1 MNIRPPALVLATAV
15 IMGLACALSPC
26 MAAERDRIPAPVESV
41 NDFADVIPPDYE
53 MRINSLARALW
64 AQTGTALVV
73 ATFPDLG
80 ETSPEE
86 FASRLYETWGIGKKG
101 EDKGVLIL
109 VALKERRVRV
119 ETGYGVESVLPDA
132 KVGDVL
138 DGYIVPALQRGQF
151 GEGLLNGSLAFAQ
164 IVAQDAGVELRLD
177 DVGVMPPQRL
187 PERRGGYLLP
197 LLFVLFV
204 IFGVLGRGMGVFPLA
219 VLPWMMTGG
228 GYGGRGSGRSIGG
241 FGGGFGG
248 FGGGLS
254 GGGGATRGF

>member
-1 MNIRPPALVLATAV
+1 MNIRLPALSLAAAV
-15 IMGLACALSPC
+15 IIGIATLIPC
-26 MAAERDRIPAPVESV
+26 VAAERTVIPAPVEAV
-41 NDFADVIPPDYE
+41 NDFAEVITPDYE
-53 MRINSLARALW
+53 MRINTLARALW

-86 FASRLYETWGIGKKG
+86 FATRLYETWGIGKKG

-119 ETGYGVESVLPDA
+119 ETGYGIESVLPDA

-151 GEGLLNGSLAFAQ
+151 GEGLLSGSMVFAQ
-164 IVAQDAGVELRLD
+164 IVAQEAGVELRLD
-177 DVGVMPPQRL
+177 DVGGVPVQRM
-187 PERRGGYLLP
+187 PERRGGYLFP
-197 LLFVLFV
+197 LLFILFV
-204 IFGVLGRGMGVFPLA
+204 IFGVLGRGMGLFPL
-219 VLPWMMTGG
+219 VFLPWMMTRG
-228 GYGGRGSGRSIGG
+228 GYSRGGSGPRIGG
-241 FGGGFGG
+241 FSGGFGG